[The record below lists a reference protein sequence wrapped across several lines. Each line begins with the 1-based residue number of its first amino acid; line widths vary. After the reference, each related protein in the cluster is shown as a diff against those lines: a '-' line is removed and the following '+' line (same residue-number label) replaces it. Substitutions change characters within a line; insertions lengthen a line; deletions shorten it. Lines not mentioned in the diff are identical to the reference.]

1 MEIRASINN
10 DLSNLTFEMLQLV
23 ADYVKSLRLKQAKQK
38 MTVTPLVASMFTGHK
53 GYEINSPF
61 NFRWELLLLWCNNRA
76 SFCYNLSAGIFLY
89 CSLQIIYSL
98 PYSREIRK
106 FR

>member
-53 GYEINSPF
+53 
-61 NFRWELLLLWCNNRA
+61 A
-76 SFCYNLSAGIFLY
+76 NLSDEELAQMKEDYLKDKY
-89 CSLQIIYSL
+89 L
-98 PYSREIRK
+98 
-106 FR
+106 